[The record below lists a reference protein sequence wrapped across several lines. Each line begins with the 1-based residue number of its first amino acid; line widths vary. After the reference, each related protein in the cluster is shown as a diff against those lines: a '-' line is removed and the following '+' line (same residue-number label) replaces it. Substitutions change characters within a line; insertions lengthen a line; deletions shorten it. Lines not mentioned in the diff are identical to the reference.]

1 MYDKFLDYEIGKFTY
16 KDKKYVF
23 GISNMKL
30 TILELPVKLSDEGN
44 AIPQYPHKGF
54 KKIIASR
61 FRNKLTK
68 LFQKLKDNKQ
78 SKTGAKRPLKKEAE
92 VLMYAIEDVLKH

>member
-44 AIPQYPHKGF
+44 AIPEYPHKGF

-68 LFQKLKDNKQ
+68 LLQKLKDNQ
-78 SKTGAKRPLKKEAE
+78 PLKKEAE
-92 VLMYAIEDVLKH
+92 VLMYAIENLLKH